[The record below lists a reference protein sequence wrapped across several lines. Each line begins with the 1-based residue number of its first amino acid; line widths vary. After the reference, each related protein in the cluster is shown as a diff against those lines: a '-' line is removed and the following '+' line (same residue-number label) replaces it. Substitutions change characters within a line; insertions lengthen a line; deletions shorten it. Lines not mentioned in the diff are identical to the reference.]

1 MLPRFAAS
9 ALIAVAA
16 LTACQ
21 QAETAEQM
29 HARMQM
35 ESDSARVAIDARG
48 KAFAEAVNA
57 GNADAVA
64 AIYTE
69 DAVLMPPDMPAV
81 TGRDNIR
88 AVFAGMMRQMPGM
101 RIAFEVQ
108 DVAANGPLAVE
119 RGAWIITVPTP
130 DGGSSETRGK
140 YLVAW
145 HKVDGEWMMAWD
157 IWNNDAPL
165 PPAPAM

>member
-9 ALIAVAA
+9 ALITVAA

-21 QAETAEQM
+21 QAETAEQA

-35 ESDSARVAIDARG
+35 ESDSAQVAITARG
-48 KAFAEAVNA
+48 EAFAAAVNA
-57 GNADAVA
+57 GQADAVA
-64 AIYTE
+64 AMYTD

-88 AVFAGMMRQMPGM
+88 ATFAAMMGQMPGM
-101 RIAFEVQ
+101 RIAFDVQ

-119 RGAWIITVPTP
+119 RGAWIITLAAP
-130 DGGSSETRGK
+130 DGASTEMRGK

-145 HKVDGEWMMAWD
+145 HKMDGEWMMAWD
-157 IWNNDAPL
+157 IWNNDAPM

>member
-1 MLPRFAAS
+1 MFPRYAMS
-9 ALIAVAA
+9 ALVAVAA

-21 QAETAEQM
+21 QAETAEQT
-29 HARMQM
+29 HARMRM

-48 KAFAEAVNA
+48 KAFAEATNA

-64 AIYTE
+64 ALYTD

-88 AVFAGMMRQMPGM
+88 ATFAAMMGQMPGM

-108 DVAANGPLAVE
+108 DVMANGPLAVE

-130 DGGSSETRGK
+130 DGGSSEMRGK

-145 HKVDGEWMMAWD
+145 HRIDGEWMMARD

-165 PPAPAM
+165 PAM

>member
-1 MLPRFAAS
+1 MFPRYAVS
-9 ALIAVAA
+9 ALVTVAA

-48 KAFAEAVNA
+48 KAFTEAANA
-57 GNADAVA
+57 GNADGIASL
-64 AIYTE
+64 YTD

-88 AVFAGMMRQMPGM
+88 AVFAGMMAQMPGM
-101 RIAFEVQ
+101 KIAFEVQ
-108 DVAANGPLAVE
+108 DVAANGPLAGE
-119 RGAWIITVPTP
+119 RGAWIITTPTP
-130 DGGSSETRGK
+130 DGGSSEMRGK

-145 HKVDGEWMMAWD
+145 HRIDGEWMMVWD
-157 IWNNDAPL
+157 IWNNDAPM
-165 PPAPAM
+165 PPM

>member
-1 MLPRFAAS
+1 MFPRYAAS
-9 ALIAVAA
+9 ALVAVAA

-21 QAETAEQM
+21 QAETPEQM

-48 KAFAEAVNA
+48 KAFTEATNA

-64 AIYTE
+64 ALYTE

-88 AVFAGMMRQMPGM
+88 ATFAGMMAQMPGM

-108 DVAANGPLAVE
+108 AVAANGPLAVE
-119 RGAWIITVPTP
+119 RGAWIITTPTP
-130 DGGSSETRGK
+130 DGGSLEMRGK
-140 YLVAW
+140 YLVQW
-145 HKVDGEWMMAWD
+145 HRIDGEWMMAAD
-157 IWNNDAPL
+157 IWNSDAPL
-165 PPAPAM
+165 PM